1 MIEKT
6 EAVTRR
12 ESITARELLEKLV
25 SVALDCGD
33 ALIMGKRDISRL
45 SDEIYD

>member
-1 MIEKT
+1 MVEKT
-6 EAVTRR
+6 TTVKRDAM
-12 ESITARELLEKLV
+12 TARELLEKLV

-33 ALIMGKRDISRL
+33 ALIIGKHDIMRL